1 MCHNHSILVK
11 DDALRCLE
19 SNPSFIPLE
28 ITIFHILGFGNMG
41 QFWPKDRKFMNFQF
55 LINRPIR
62 PIFMIRKL
70 DQVSL
75 GIFRRFPRY
84 QTYKPQNGRK
94 IGFFG
99 LNYGFLTFFES
110 SICGVFV
117 EIFTGIK
124 ISTVKNISK
133 KTFDVC
139 ADPL

>member
-1 MCHNHSILVK
+1 MCHNHNILVK

-19 SNPSFIPLE
+19 SNPSFRPPE
-28 ITIFHILGFGNMG
+28 ITIFQNRHILGFGNMG
-41 QFWPKDRKFMNFQF
+41 QFWPKYRKFMNFQF

-99 LNYGFLTFFES
+99 LNYAFWACFEI
-110 SICGVFV
+110 SICGFFV
-117 EIFTGIK
+117 EISTAVE
-124 ISTVKNISK
+124 ISRVKNISK
-133 KTFDVC
+133 KN
-139 ADPL
+139 L